1 MFSNQAYDTLSHT
14 FDKQQAKLRY
24 DIKVAMHEHHAVPDH
39 EDYRQVTKL
48 FIRNE
53 LEDFE
58 EKLIK

>member
-14 FDKQQAKLRY
+14 FDKQQAKLRN
-24 DIKVAMHEHHAVPDH
+24 DIKVAMHEHHVVPDH